1 MNTQQ
6 SFPSRVLLYLSFAA
20 TGMAMALPG
29 AVLPA
34 LLQHWSMADRQAGL
48 LFFLGWMGSSI
59 GALLVRPSRSR
70 SIAFGALLTGL
81 GATGMAFSTKTGGF
95 VSMAVFGL
103 GLGLTMTATS
113 LLQSARNEDR
123 RGPELNRL
131 NLIWAIGASTC
142 PTLAVHSLRVAS
154 ARMIFCALG
163 LFFFAVSLWVF
174 LLERDPDRGAKA
186 RPVPVPWRKGWSL
199 SLWPLPMVAIMLL
212 PSGIESS
219 MGGWIAAYIQRTHH
233 VISTTVTAGT
243 LFWIGLMLSRTL
255 VSSIGALHRAERVVL
270 RVSLCVVLAGALIL
284 IADSATLGALP
295 GIFLIG
301 FGLGPAYPLL
311 LAIAL
316 QYSENTAIF
325 FMAGLGSALFPWLTG
340 AVSSAAGS
348 LRVGLLVPLGASVLL
363 LALGLRVSTY
373 WGRSELASKADD
385 LVAG

>member
-1 MNTQQ
+1 MNTPQ
-6 SFPSRVLLYLSFAA
+6 SYPSRIVIYLSFAA

-34 LLQHWSMADRQAGL
+34 LLQHWQMADRQAGL

-81 GATGMAFSTKTGGF
+81 GATGMGFSTKTASF
-95 VSMAVFGL
+95 VSMAIFGL
-103 GLGLTMTATS
+103 GLGITMTATS
-113 LLQSARNEDR
+113 LLQSARNDDR
-123 RGPELNRL
+123 RGAELNRL

-142 PTLAVHSLRVAS
+142 PTLAEHSLRVAS

-163 LFFFAVSLWVF
+163 LFFFAVSLWSF
-174 LLERDPDRGAKA
+174 LLERDPDRGVMA
-186 RPVPVPWRKGWSL
+186 RPVSVPWRKGWSL
-199 SLWPLPMVAIMLL
+199 SLWPLPMVVIMLL

-233 VISTTVTAGT
+233 VIATTVTAGT

-270 RVSLCVVLAGALIL
+270 RVSLCLVLAGALIL

-301 FGLGPAYPLL
+301 FGLGPVYPLL

-325 FMAGLGSALFPWLTG
+325 FMAGLGSAFFPWLTG
-340 AVSSAAGS
+340 TVSSAAGS
-348 LRVGLLVPLGASVLL
+348 LRIGLLVPLGASVLL

-373 WGRSELASKADD
+373 RGSDKLTS
-385 LVAG
+385 